1 MLYSYLAVWQLPAA
15 RLPQHSQHPGRVAQ
29 LVEHSTLNRLVVGS
43 IPTASTNQSNYPL
56 DGYVLR
62 MDLAYV
68 QHSQIHSKVPKLQS
82 CMRGTMQTFVTNL

>member
-1 MLYSYLAVWQLPAA
+1 
-15 RLPQHSQHPGRVAQ
+15 
-29 LVEHSTLNRLVVGS
+29 
-43 IPTASTNQSNYPL
+43 
-56 DGYVLR
+56 